1 LRTRD
6 SHEDC
11 NVRNAISIEVEWH
24 ENGNINAVRLSVGRV
39 VLLYLILLI
48 ELLRGPLPIE
58 IARELLKWFKQ
69 KAQ

>member
-1 LRTRD
+1 MK
-6 SHEDC
+6 DC

-58 IARELLKWFKQ
+58 IARELLKWFK
-69 KAQ
+69 